1 MYGSTGLAPTQF
13 TPASPYNCLSYVR
26 VWAEPTQLC
35 SEIIQ
40 ADMFEDDTGSQQQQ
54 LNTGSQ
60 QQQLT
65 VQVARNPGSFLIK
78 NQRMFNC
85 WVIAV
90 YKQWLLQL

>member
-1 MYGSTGLAPTQF
+1 MIEFSVWECWFGSNPVY
-13 TPASPYNCLSYVR
+13 PYSCLSYVR

-54 LNTGSQ
+54 LIA
-60 QQQLT
+60 
-65 VQVARNPGSFLIK
+65 QVARNPGSFLIK
-78 NQRMFNC
+78 NQRIFNC